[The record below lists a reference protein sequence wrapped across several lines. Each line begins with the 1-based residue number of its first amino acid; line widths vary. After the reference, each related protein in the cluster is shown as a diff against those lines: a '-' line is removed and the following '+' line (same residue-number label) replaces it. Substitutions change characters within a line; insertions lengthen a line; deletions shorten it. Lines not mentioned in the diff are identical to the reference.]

1 MAVDYFNRLHPLHGL
16 KVWAALRA
24 RRRMYARALRLV
36 PPGAGSRILDVGAT
50 PDLTIAYN
58 NFFERWYP
66 HPSHIT
72 VCSVED
78 CSNLERAFPGL
89 TFRRLEGIRLPFRD
103 GEFDLAVS
111 FAVLEHVGSRE
122 RQRAFLAECAR
133 VAGTAIVYAPY
144 RFFPVE
150 MHTLIPLTHWLPRP
164 WHRALW
170 KRLGLGFWADE
181 ANLNLLSVR
190 EVRGLLP
197 AGHARVGLLWSF
209 GWPSNLEIVLGS
221 AATTTV
227 RV

>member
-1 MAVDYFNRLHPLHGL
+1 MAIDYFNRRHPLHEL
-16 KVWAALRA
+16 KVRAALRA
-24 RRRMYARALRLV
+24 RRRMFERVLTLSR
-36 PPGAGSRILDVGAT
+36 PGPESRILDVGTT
-50 PDLTIAYN
+50 PDLEIAYN
-58 NFFERWYP
+58 NFFERWYR
-66 HPSHIT
+66 HPSQIT

-78 CSNLERAFPGL
+78 CSNLEQVFPGL
-89 TFRRLEGIRLPFRD
+89 SFRRLQGDRFPFRD

-150 MHTLIPLTHWLPRP
+150 MHTLMPFTHWLPRP

-170 KRLGLGFWADE
+170 RRLGLGFWADE

-190 EVRGLLP
+190 EARSLLP
-197 AGHARVGLLWSF
+197 AGNARVGLLWSL
-209 GWPSNLEIVLGS
+209 GWPSNIEVVMGS
-221 AATTTV
+221 AARPGVTA
-227 RV
+227 